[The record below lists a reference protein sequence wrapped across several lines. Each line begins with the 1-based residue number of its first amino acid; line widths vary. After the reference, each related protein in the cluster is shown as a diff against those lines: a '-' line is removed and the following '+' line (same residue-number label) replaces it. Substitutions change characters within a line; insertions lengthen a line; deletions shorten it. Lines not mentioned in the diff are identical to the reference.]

1 MVDRVKP
8 GKSAQR
14 GCAPRGGA
22 PLGEFDII
30 ARYFAPLATTAAAL
44 DLRDDAS
51 ILPVPSG
58 QELVITCDAMVE
70 GIHFL
75 PDDPPA
81 SIGHKAL
88 AINLSD
94 LAAKGA
100 EPYAYLLS
108 LALRYAS
115 PAWLEGF
122 ARGLGAMQACA
133 GIVLIGGD
141 TTATPGP
148 ITLSLTAL
156 GLVPQG
162 KAVLR
167 SGARAGDRIYVSG
180 SIGGAHLGLRLRK
193 DPTLAEAWALT
204 PEEEAVLLERY
215 QRPEPRSRL
224 APLLRQDAHAA
235 IDVSDG
241 LVGDLEKL
249 CAASNVGAVIEAD
262 CVPLCS
268 GAHKALACEPA
279 LFQDL
284 IAAGDD
290 YEIIAAVPQARAAAF
305 ETAALERQVSVTAIG
320 KFVAGSPDVLVADS
334 EGRPLALPTK
344 GFDHFRPSPLGRPS
358 P

>member
-1 MVDRVKP
+1 MVDGVKP
-8 GKSAQR
+8 GKLAQR
-14 GCAPRGGA
+14 GGVPRGGAPLGDA

-44 DLRDDAS
+44 GLRDDAS
-51 ILPVPSG
+51 ILAVPSG
-58 QELVITCDAMVE
+58 QELVITCDAIVE
-70 GIHFL
+70 GVHFL

-88 AINLSD
+88 AVNLSD

-108 LALRYAS
+108 LALRHAS
-115 PAWLEGF
+115 PEWLEGF
-122 ARGLGAMQACA
+122 ALGLGAMQAGA
-133 GIVLIGGD
+133 GIALIGGD

-167 SGARAGDRIYVSG
+167 CGARAGDRIYVSG

-193 DPTLAEAWALT
+193 EPKLAEAWALT

-249 CAASNVGAVIEAD
+249 CAASKVGAVIEAE
-262 CVPLCS
+262 CVPLS
-268 GAHKALACEPA
+268 LGARKALAREPG
-279 LFQDL
+279 LFRDL

-290 YEIIAAVPQARAAAF
+290 YEIVAAVPQARAVAF
-305 ETAALERQVSVTAIG
+305 ETAARERQVSVTDIG
-320 KFVAGSPDVLVADS
+320 KIVAGSPEVLVADG
-334 EGRPLALPTK
+334 EGRPLALPAK
-344 GFDHFRPSPLGRPS
+344 GFAHFRPSP
-358 P
+358 